1 MILVK
6 ARVTWCIFLLIAVTP
21 LFNSVSLISAI
32 LTYQTH
38 ATDSIPPA
46 SNMNQYSLD
55 VYHPPALPGPPYT
68 RYWYDSGT
76 YTRAVTN
83 SPTYDRSS
91 PGRRYVFTHWSGDAT
106 STETTS
112 DPILIDGPKIAQP
125 NWKTQFEVDFDIIPK
140 GAGTVTP
147 ASGDYYKDG
156 TMFLIRAEANP
167 GYVFSS
173 WTNAFSS
180 EIVSTE
186 TETTIKVEY
195 WTVLN
200 ANFNRVS
207 SDSVYIEFQRG
218 GSNFIKAQ
226 HPGDVVR

>member
-1 MILVK
+1 
-6 ARVTWCIFLLIAVTP
+6 
-21 LFNSVSLISAI
+21 
-32 LTYQTH
+32 
-38 ATDSIPPA
+38 
-46 SNMNQYSLD
+46 
-55 VYHPPALPGPPYT
+55 
-68 RYWYDSGT
+68 
-76 YTRAVTN
+76 
-83 SPTYDRSS
+83 
-91 PGRRYVFTHWSGDAT
+91 
-106 STETTS
+106 
-112 DPILIDGPKIAQP
+112 
-125 NWKTQFEVDFDIIPK
+125 VDFDIIPK